1 MPFDLIRACATG
13 SVTTRF
19 AQPAN
24 IRQVLDMRTIQ
35 IPAVVRVRGRGA
47 AVELPDFF
55 AMIDQQ
61 ARMVVSLARTVGEI
75 LQGKES
81 AYSVRLLDL
90 EQRREELRRRNL
102 AAVGSA
108 FALTFSVDE
117 ILWTVEALD
126 RAAARLFRTARGF
139 HQLLAGGDEVVCQ
152 MMRAIQS
159 ATESLQRGYSRLANG
174 SPAAEA
180 DADAA
185 IGSKDA
191 LRRYPAWGPGA
202 AAGGEAARGTPAED
216 QYCAHVEQFS
226 LGHVGRLYEL
236 YGSLNQIADELAGA
250 GAILKRWSKRLSA
263 ELHDLSAGSS
273 VRLSASR
280 QCLTT

>member
-108 FALTFSVDE
+108 FALTCSVKRDPLNRRSARPGRGAPVPDGARVSSVAGGRRRSGLSDDAGNSE
-117 ILWTVEALD
+117 CD
-126 RAAARLFRTARGF
+126 RESAKGLQQAGQR
-139 HQLLAGGDEVVCQ
+139 LAG
-152 MMRAIQS
+152 
-159 ATESLQRGYSRLANG
+159 SRSG
-174 SPAAEA
+174 
-180 DADAA
+180 
-185 IGSKDA
+185 
-191 LRRYPAWGPGA
+191 
-202 AAGGEAARGTPAED
+202 
-216 QYCAHVEQFS
+216 C
-226 LGHVGRLYEL
+226 
-236 YGSLNQIADELAGA
+236 
-250 GAILKRWSKRLSA
+250 
-263 ELHDLSAGSS
+263 
-273 VRLSASR
+273 
-280 QCLTT
+280 